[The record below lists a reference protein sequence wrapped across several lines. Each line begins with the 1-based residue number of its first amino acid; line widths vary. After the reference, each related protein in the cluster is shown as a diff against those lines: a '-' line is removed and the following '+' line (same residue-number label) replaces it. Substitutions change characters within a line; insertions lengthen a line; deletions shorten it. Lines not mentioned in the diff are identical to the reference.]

1 MEADYYETL
10 GVPKDASADDIKKAF
25 RKLARKYHPD
35 LNPGNKTSEQKFKEI
50 NLAYEVLSDPEKK
63 AQYDQA
69 RSSGPRPPHPGEGS
83 FRWSGGTGPGGE
95 GFGQG
100 ESFFW
105 DLFGGMGAGRSPVT
119 EVHLILT
126 LAESARGG
134 LKSIILEDESGKP
147 QTVSLRI
154 PSGAEPGM
162 SFEVRAD
169 NLGEKKGPIHIVIDD
184 VLPDPRFER
193 RGHDLYSDLRVTI
206 PELYFGANVNAST
219 LDGETRIRIPPKTRG
234 GQTLRLKEKGIHSSF
249 DGTKGH
255 HYVRLIPV
263 LPEKDS
269 PKLEALVKE
278 IGSLYSSGFQR

>member
-1 MEADYYETL
+1 MEPDYYEAL
-10 GVPKDASADDIKKAF
+10 GVKKDASADDIKKAF

-50 NLAYEVLSDPEKK
+50 NLAYEILSDPDKRAE
-63 AQYDQA
+63 YDQSRTA
-69 RSSGPRPPHPGEGS
+69 EASRPRTGDGS
-83 FRWSGGTGPGGE
+83 FRWSGRSAQGE
-95 GFGQG
+95 EVFGQG

-105 DLFGGMGAGRSPVT
+105 DLFGGAAGRRPSIA
-119 EVHLILT
+119 EVHVTLT

-134 LKSIILEDESGKP
+134 LKSIILEDDTGKP

-169 NLGEKKGPIHIVIDD
+169 TLGKKGPIHVVIDD
-184 VLPDPRFER
+184 VLSDPRFER
-193 RGHDLYSDLRVTI
+193 RGHDLYSDLKVTL
-206 PELYFGANVNAST
+206 PELYFGASVNAQT

-234 GQTLRLKEKGIHSSF
+234 GQSLRLKEKGIHSSF
-249 DGTKGH
+249 DGIKGH

-269 PKLEALVKE
+269 PKLEALIKE
-278 IGSLYSSGFQR
+278 IGGLYGTDFHR

>member
-1 MEADYYETL
+1 MEPDYYETL
-10 GVPKDASADDIKKAF
+10 GVRKDASAEDIKKAF

-50 NLAYEVLSDPEKK
+50 NLAYEILSDPAKK
-63 AQYDQA
+63 AEYDQVRTA
-69 RSSGPRPPHPGEGS
+69 GPRPPHAEEGS
-83 FRWSGGTGPGGE
+83 FRWSGATGSGE

-105 DLFGGMGAGRSPVT
+105 DLFGGVGARHPPVT
-119 EVHLILT
+119 EVHFTLT

-169 NLGEKKGPIHIVIDD
+169 NLGKKGPIHIVIDD

-193 RGHDLYSDLRVTI
+193 RGHDLYSDLWVTL
-206 PELYFGANVNAST
+206 PELYFGANVNAPT

-249 DGTKGH
+249 DGIKGH

-269 PKLEALVKE
+269 PKLEALMKE
-278 IGSLYSSGFQR
+278 IGSLYGSGFER